1 MTKLYKWYF
10 ALVTFTIN
18 KWFGSR
24 NWFSL
29 HLHQN
34 ESTWVSMMLR
44 FCVIR
49 YRLISTKLNL
59 SVVVSNDSW
68 QFSLLFNKYL
78 YTQEIMLSTFN
89 FHENQSEI
97 RTTWKWWHDF
107 VRRFM
112 LLYKRIRPME
122 MDFQCGLILSCRFN
136 IIRNKISSRIK
147 V

>member
-1 MTKLYKWYF
+1 MVFCISHLYYKQVVWKPKLIFLASASKW
-10 ALVTFTIN
+10 IN
-18 KWFGSR
+18 MSVDDAAF
-24 NWFSL
+24 
-29 HLHQN
+29 
-34 ESTWVSMMLR
+34 

-68 QFSLLFNKYL
+68 HFSLLFYKYL